1 MKIYVKG
8 AIGEGSTTLAAFDN
22 ALIQTG
28 TANYNLVRLSS
39 VIPPKAEII
48 EVSGEMPSLPGE
60 WGDRLYLV
68 YAEMRTEI
76 HNEEA
81 WAGIGWVV
89 DPASGRGLFVEHEG
103 RSEQKVRQDITDSLK
118 GLLSNRGMPEL
129 EIIMHV
135 VGAKC
140 EGKPIC
146 AFVAA
151 AYQVSDWDNEP
162 VTERKSLRDRLPR
175 LRSSEAQTEA
185 TEFEDKADNTGSL
198 QE

>member
-8 AIGEGSTTLAAFDN
+8 AIGKGPTTLAAFDN

-39 VIPPKAEII
+39 VIPPKS
-48 EVSGEMPSLPGE
+48 EVIVTDKIPELPGE

-68 YAEMRTEI
+68 YAEMRTQI

-81 WAGIGWVV
+81 WAGIGWVL
-89 DPASGRGLFVEHEG
+89 DPETGKGLFVEHEG

-118 GLLSNRGMPEL
+118 GLLANRNMPNL
-129 EIIMHV
+129 PIQMHV

-140 EGKPIC
+140 EGEPIC
-146 AFVAA
+146 AFVSA
-151 AYQVSDWDNEP
+151 AYQVSDWHNQPAKE
-162 VTERKSLRDRLPR
+162 L
-175 LRSSEAQTEA
+175 
-185 TEFEDKADNTGSL
+185 
-198 QE
+198 

>member
-8 AIGEGSTTLAAFDN
+8 AIGQGSTTLAAFDS

-39 VIPPKAEII
+39 VIPPKAEIV
-48 EVSGEMPSLPGE
+48 EVTGDMPELPGQ

-89 DPASGRGLFVEHEG
+89 EPETGRGLFVEHEG

-118 GLLSNRGMPEL
+118 GLLLNRGMPDL
-129 EIIMHV
+129 PIKMHV

-151 AYQVSDWDNEP
+151 AYQVSDWDNQVQTAKVPLSEKLGLSWKP
-162 VTERKSLRDRLPR
+162 KRKQDETDENTPETEIP
-175 LRSSEAQTEA
+175 
-185 TEFEDKADNTGSL
+185 